1 MNLIAPLVAIASLVL
16 LAQALFTLYLML
28 YAWEYPER
36 LEVNRG
42 PRTFSTPK
50 LSFTI
55 LLPARHEESVIYQT
69 IRSIAAARYPKHLL
83 EIVVI
88 TSVDD
93 VGTAA
98 EVQRAIAA
106 LPHANI
112 RLETYA
118 GEPVSKPRA
127 LNVGFARSV
136 NEVVTIFDAED
147 DIDASIFH
155 VVNTVML
162 REKVGIVQSGVQLMN
177 FRDHWFGIHN
187 CLEYFF
193 WFKSRLHFHAQ
204 IGMIPLGGNTVFLRR
219 PLVERVGGW
228 DEDCLTEDA
237 DIGLRLSTLAEP
249 IRVVYDAA
257 HVTREETPDSLASL
271 IRQRTRWSQGFI
283 QVLRKGDWTRLPRFR
298 QRLLAVYTLG
308 YPILHV
314 MLMLLW
320 PFAIFGGLFLKMP
333 VIVTMIAFL
342 PLYAVVFQF
351 LVSTLGAFMFARE
364 YGQRLP
370 IRTPFLMA
378 VTFLP
383 YQWVVGFSA
392 LRAAYRELE
401 ERTNWEKTLHLGAHR
416 NDPGRAAAP
425 SAATASRKAEHPTT
439 RLVPLRMSEESGAA
453 SDVRPLP
460 SGVPANLWAIAF
472 VVAGLSLAFAI
483 VATPATRPVAAI
495 AVLVI
500 AAVWIVR
507 ALGRRLALAVAMT
520 PTGSRP
526 AWEPSQEPLSYSDGQ
541 PSEDR
546 DASARMAWV
555 RESIGTPKP
564 EFMLDTS
571 SYAPRVRT
579 LFRASTLACA
589 GCGALVPAQSTRCAR
604 CGLDPHGGPA
614 RRAGSGLAGRRR

>member
-1 MNLIAPLVAIASLVL
+1 MNLIAPLVVIASLVL

-36 LEVNRG
+36 LEGNRG
-42 PRTFSTPK
+42 PRTFRKPK
-50 LSFTI
+50 LSFTV
-55 LLPARHEESVIYQT
+55 LLPARREEPVIYQT
-69 IRSIAAARYPKHLL
+69 IRSVATAQYPQRLL

-88 TSVDD
+88 TSTDD
-93 VGTAA
+93 LGTNA
-98 EVQRAIAA
+98 EVRRAIAD
-106 LPHANI
+106 LPDANI
-112 RLETYA
+112 RLETYL
-118 GEPVSKPRA
+118 GKPISKPHA
-127 LNVGFARSV
+127 LNVGFARSS

-147 DIDASIFH
+147 DIHPNVFN

-219 PLVERVGGW
+219 PLVDRVGGW

-257 HVTREETPDSLASL
+257 HVTREETPDSVESL

-283 QVLRKGDWTRLPRFR
+283 QVLRKGDWTRLPLFR

-314 MLMLLW
+314 ILMLLW

-342 PLYAVVFQF
+342 PLYAIVFQF
-351 LVSTLGAFMFARE
+351 LVSTVGAYLFARE

-370 IRTPFLMA
+370 IGTPFMMA

-383 YQWVVGFSA
+383 YQWILGLSA
-392 LRAAYRELE
+392 VRAAYRELE
-401 ERTNWEKTLHLGAHR
+401 EHTNWEKTLHLGAHR
-416 NDPGRAAAP
+416 DGGRAPSPRAP
-425 SAATASRKAEHPTT
+425 AKARTVT
-439 RLVPLRMSEESGAA
+439 GRVTGLVRVRMSEESRAA
-453 SDVRPLP
+453 RHEQPVRE
-460 SGVPANLWAIAF
+460 GVPAALWLLALAI
-472 VVAGLSLAFAI
+472 AGLSLGFAM
-483 VATPATRPVAAI
+483 VATPPTRPVAVV
-495 AVLVI
+495 AVLLVAMVWGLRVHGRRI
-500 AAVWIVR
+500 PAAVAIVTAGMQPAPPR
-507 ALGRRLALAVAMT
+507 PETPSPNLDGRE
-520 PTGSRP
+520 GD
-526 AWEPSQEPLSYSDGQ
+526 EPDSST
-541 PSEDR
+541 
-546 DASARMAWV
+546 RMAWV
-555 RESIGTPKP
+555 RESIGSPKA
-564 EFMLDTS
+564 EFMLDS
-571 SYAPRVRT
+571 SAYGPRVRT
-579 LFRASTLACA
+579 LFRASTVTCV
-589 GCGALVPAQSTRCAR
+589 GCGAVVPAQMTRCAR
-604 CGLDPHGGPA
+604 CGADPYRRRGSTRGGA
-614 RRAGSGLAGRRR
+614 LAGGSR